1 MEGLIFGIL
10 RYLGTVK
17 ISTIVWVDSKSNDWL
32 PSIYQSQNE
41 PQIKRSAHVRKRF
54 GKHNIVIWWRILTPA
69 GLLWSL
75 FQLFL

>member
-41 PQIKRSAHVRKRF
+41 P
-54 GKHNIVIWWRILTPA
+54 
-69 GLLWSL
+69 
-75 FQLFL
+75 